1 MKTLYLECNMG
12 AAGDMLM
19 AALTE
24 LMPDKDAFV
33 KELNDLQIPQ
43 VNIERTTIAKCGIM
57 GTHMVVTVNGEEEK
71 SIDVPMHA
79 HTHSHVHEE
88 HEHTHEHHHEH
99 DENCTCGC
107 HDHEHHHE
115 HEHEQEHEHH
125 HEHDHEHDHEHG
137 HECDDPNC
145 ACHHHHHADEVFT
158 SWGRE
163 TPKAFTQAKIQQILT
178 ALDSGDYGK
187 ILRAKGIVAGENGA
201 WIEFDYVPEEH
212 EVREGHPDYTG
223 RLCVI
228 GAELKEAALA
238 ELFGL

>member
-1 MKTLYLECNMG
+1 MQRSQLRLPPPSPPRRRGLYLLGPGDAQGLHPGQDPADPDG
-12 AAGDMLM
+12 AGLRRLRQD
-19 AALTE
+19 
-24 LMPDKDAFV
+24 PPG
-33 KELNDLQIPQ
+33 QGH
-43 VNIERTTIAKCGIM
+43 RG
-57 GTHMVVTVNGEEEK
+57 
-71 SIDVPMHA
+71 
-79 HTHSHVHEE
+79 HE
-88 HEHTHEHHHEH
+88 HEHHH
-99 DENCTCGC
+99 
-107 HDHEHHHE
+107 DHEHE
-115 HEHEQEHEHH
+115 
-125 HEHDHEHDHEHG
+125 HEHDHEHDHEHHHDHDHEHG
-137 HECDDPNC
+137 HECSDPNC
-145 ACHHHHHADEVFT
+145 ACHHHHHHADEVFT